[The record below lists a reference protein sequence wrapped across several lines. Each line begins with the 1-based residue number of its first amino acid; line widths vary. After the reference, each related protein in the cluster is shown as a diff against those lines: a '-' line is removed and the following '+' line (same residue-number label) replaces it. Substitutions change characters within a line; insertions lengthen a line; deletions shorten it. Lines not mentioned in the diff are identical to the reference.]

1 MFKQATHIKKTS
13 HTSVNEIPS
22 TLQEIQ
28 SLTELQGFEAPTAI
42 QDIPKS
48 MTPQQS
54 SSFYPPMNDISGNSD
69 LLKDKPAYAW
79 DAQTI
84 DTKPKVQY
92 DIQSE
97 VEEKVP

>member
-1 MFKQATHIKKTS
+1 
-13 HTSVNEIPS
+13 
-22 TLQEIQ
+22 
-28 SLTELQGFEAPTAI
+28 
-42 QDIPKS
+42 

-97 VEEKVP
+97 VEEKSRKTSPLVFIGATVLASGVAYTLMRNL